1 METKIREYREKEDM
15 TQEELSEKSG
25 ISRTTISN
33 LENGKLE
40 STTNTIMLKIAEALN
55 CKIQDIFLL

>member
-25 ISRTTISN
+25 VSRTTISN

-55 CKIQDIFLL
+55 CKIRDIFSI

>member
-1 METKIREYREKEDM
+1 METKIKEYREKEDM